1 MTHRLQYIVRRIA
14 CPAFIVIALTL
25 ASCAHAPVDA
35 KPGLAYTA
43 VASWYGPGFH
53 GRRTASGE
61 VFDQEGLTAAHRTF
75 PFGTRLKVT
84 NPKTTR
90 SVCVVVN
97 DRGPFVAGRE
107 IDLSKGAAFAIGALS
122 TCLVQI
128 EVLDRDLSYVK
139 CVNTGPLAK
148 TGLYRVQVGSFLD
161 PLNAEHLK
169 QGLDIGY
176 DEVRITKAVVN
187 GRSFNR
193 VQVGSFKD
201 GDEAKNTARR
211 LADEGYNTLIVRE

>member
-1 MTHRLQYIVRRIA
+1 MHSSRYIAGRVM
-14 CPAFIVIALTL
+14 CLAFVVSVLAL
-25 ASCAHAPVDA
+25 ASCAHAPMEA

-61 VFDQEGLTAAHRTF
+61 VFDQEGMTAAHRTF
-75 PFGTRLKVT
+75 PFGTRLRVT
-84 NPKTTR
+84 NPKTAR
-90 SVCVVVN
+90 SVCVVIN

-122 TCLVQI
+122 TCPVQI
-128 EVLDRDLSYVK
+128 EVLDRDMSYVK
-139 CVNTGPLAK
+139 CVKTGRVAGA
-148 TGLYRVQVGSFLD
+148 GLYRVQVGAFLD
-161 PLNAEHLK
+161 PQNAEHLK

-176 DEVRITKAVVN
+176 EDVRITKAVVN

-193 VQVGSFKD
+193 VQVGEFKD
-201 GDEAKNTARR
+201 GDEAKKTASR
-211 LADEGYNTLIVRE
+211 LADEGYDTLIVRE